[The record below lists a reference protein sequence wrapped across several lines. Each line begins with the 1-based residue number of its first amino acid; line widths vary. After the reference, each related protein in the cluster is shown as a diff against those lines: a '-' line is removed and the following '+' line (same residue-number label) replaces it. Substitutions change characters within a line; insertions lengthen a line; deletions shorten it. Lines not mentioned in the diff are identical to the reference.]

1 MHILIVGKSF
11 SGIKSYLESH
21 GHTYTVLQ
29 DELATKFPNKK
40 FKNRYVASF
49 EDVNELLR
57 IVEDIHNKYLIEGVL
72 TTYEHY
78 IMPAT
83 YIANRL
89 NLPRLSLEAAR
100 ACTDKELMR
109 RCFANASEKISPA
122 FKAVSSEDELV
133 DFATNH
139 SFPLILKPANLSK
152 SLLVTKNSS
161 LTELIDNYRK
171 SLSLIDKTYAKYAPG
186 RTPKLI
192 VEEFLEGPIFS
203 VDAFVDISGEPHVLE
218 NVVDYQTGYDIGF
231 DDNFHYSRILPSK
244 LPQEDVDSIRHTA
257 AVGCRALK
265 MTSSPAH
272 VEIILTKDGPRI
284 VEIGARNGGYRER
297 MHALANEIDIT
308 GNALAL
314 SLNRPLDL
322 KPKKNDAVGVF
333 ELFPKNPG
341 VFEQINHLSELNG
354 LSSFRYISVKAKPGQ
369 FVGKAGDG
377 YKMCAVIILANHDHV
392 VFEQDRQFVQDYC
405 TVTTVPAGQRKPA

>member
-11 SGIKSYLESH
+11 SGIKSYLENHS
-21 GHTYTVLQ
+21 HTYTVLQ
-29 DELATKFPNKK
+29 DEFATKFPDKK
-40 FKNRYVASF
+40 FKNRRVTQFS
-49 EDVNELLR
+49 
-57 IVEDIHNKYLIEGVL
+57 DISEILATTDKIHADHPIDGVV
-72 TTYEHY
+72 TIYESY
-78 IMPAT
+78 IMTAAQ
-83 YIANRL
+83 IAKHL
-89 NLPRLSLEAAR
+89 NLPGLSLEAAR

-109 RCFANASEKISPA
+109 RCFTNTPEKISPA
-122 FKAVSSEDELV
+122 FKALTSEDELV
-133 DFATNH
+133 DFAANH
-139 SFPLILKPANLSK
+139 NFPLILKPANLSK
-152 SLLVTKNSS
+152 SLLVTKNTS
-161 LTELIDNYRK
+161 LKELIANYRK

-186 RTPKLI
+186 QTPKLI

-244 LPQEDVDSIRHTA
+244 LPQEDIDSIRHTA

-265 MTSSPAH
+265 MTSCPAH

-297 MHALANEIDIT
+297 MHDLANDIDIT

-314 SLNRPLDL
+314 SLNKPLDL

-333 ELFPKNPG
+333 ELFPKTPG
-341 VFEQINHLSELNG
+341 VFEQINHLSELNE

-377 YKMCAVIILANHDHV
+377 YKMCAVIILANHDHTE
-392 VFEQDRQFVQDYC
+392 FEKDRQFVQDYC
-405 TVTTVPAGQRKPA
+405 TVTTVPADQRKPA